1 MLDVE
6 DSPWRAGCWMLD
18 AGCWMLDAGCWMLD
32 AGCWMLD
39 ATFIAH
45 FGQYNYCTRFAI
57 G

>member
-1 MLDVE
+1 VEDMLDVE
-6 DSPWRAGCWMLD
+6 DSPWR

>member
-1 MLDVE
+1 MSKTRRGELD
-6 DSPWRAGCWMLD
+6 AGCWMLD
-18 AGCWMLDAGCWMLD
+18 AGCWMLDDGCWMLD